1 MERLGQHE
9 EGADPVATEVT
20 QRAYGVF
27 DTETGQWWAMYA
39 YGTVSAAKNSWN
51 AAGGRY
57 RYETSEGRRI
67 LIKNPTFND
76 QTRYIVRPIR
86 FTALDIE

>member
-1 MERLGQHE
+1 
-9 EGADPVATEVT
+9 VATEVT

-39 YGTVSAAKNSWN
+39 YGTISAAKNSWN
-51 AAGGRY
+51 AAKGRY
-57 RYETSEGRRI
+57 RRELGPDGRMM
-67 LIKNPTFND
+67 LVKNPTFND
-76 QTRYIVRPIR
+76 QSRFIVRPIS